1 MWKNYLKITI
11 RLIWKNRLYSV
22 FNFIGLVS
30 GLLCVLLILAFIGV
44 ELSYDHSY
52 SNAASDYRLIFTT
65 RNTASIQ
72 IPSFVGPGLKRSFPE
87 VLAVTGCQRDFQNLV
102 INDNSIKLPV
112 IHSDSNFFKVFNF
125 KFVEGDPNACL
136 KAPNSI
142 VLTRTTANT
151 LFPGISPV
159 GKYLIDKSGVTPQTW
174 TVTGVIAD
182 IPFNTHLSAAGITS
196 LLNTDPSFPPG
207 WEMYV
212 GRPQYIRLKEGT
224 DIHVF
229 ESKAKTWL
237 KSTHAPEDVS
247 VAFQPVSDIHL
258 YSKIS
263 DDQFTGGNYMTV
275 YIFLFGALFVLVM
288 GCANFVDLSIVNSLR
303 RIREVG
309 VRKVFGATN
318 TNVTFQFIS
327 ESLLTFFI
335 IIPIVFLLALLVW
348 PVFSKELNCPAGISC
363 LFTPAIIS
371 TMIGTAGI
379 CGLLCGLYPAIFA
392 GRMNPGDAIRE
403 SFRRKPAGLSVKNAF
418 IVFQFVISS
427 FLVSAALV
435 AKKQVAYLGSYD
447 FGLNKEN
454 LIILGLQ
461 RYDRGQGFLT
471 DLNREGRLVS
481 ASVADFNLGD
491 HFGSIAFAK
500 NTTDSLKS
508 LNLAVI
514 NADIPFLRTLQTQL
528 VQGRYFSEQ
537 YGIDKTDIDSL
548 VNTASAQS
556 NELEKRRLR
565 DSRPL
570 ILSENAV
577 AALNIK
583 RPIGQVLHVNDGLN
597 GTIVGVIK
605 NIDGL
610 SVKKENPP
618 VIITVK
624 NKYDYY
630 GFLYIRL
637 KAGDIAGQLDYLQTR
652 WKHYFPGTPFEFT
665 FADQRIE
672 KLYDADKRQANLFSI
687 FCFFSIILAC
697 VGLFNIVALSLEK
710 RVKEISMRKVVGA
723 SVGEIIRMILNKYL
737 LLIAIAV
744 AISIPLEWFG
754 LNRWLANFAFRTSAE
769 GLVLI
774 MSGLLLIL
782 VSLSSIIV
790 LVVRYAR
797 MNPAECLRNS

>member
-1 MWKNYLKITI
+1 MWKNYLKVTL
-11 RLIWKNRLYSV
+11 RLIWRNRLYSV
-22 FNFIGLVS
+22 FNFVGLLS

-52 SNAASDYRLIFTT
+52 SNSKSDYRLIFTA

-72 IPSFVGPGLKRSFPE
+72 IPTFIGPGLKQTFPE
-87 VLAVTGCQRDFQNLV
+87 VAAITGCQKDFL
-102 INDNSIKLPV
+102 ILMISDNRIKLPV

-125 KFVEGDPNACL
+125 KFAEGDPTTAL

-142 VLTRTTANT
+142 VLTRTTAGN
-151 LFPGISPV
+151 LFPGISAV
-159 GKYLIDKSGVTPQTW
+159 GKYLVDKSGVTPQTW
-174 TVTGVIAD
+174 VVTAVIDD
-182 IPFNTHLSAAGITS
+182 IPFNTHLNAAAITS
-196 LLNTDPSFPPG
+196 LLGSDQLFPPS
-207 WEMYV
+207 WDMYV
-212 GRPQYIRLKEGT
+212 GRPAYIRLKEGT
-224 DIHVF
+224 DIHAF
-229 ESKAKTWL
+229 ETKATSWL
-237 KSTHAPEDVS
+237 KTTHAPEN
-247 VAFQPVSDIHL
+247 VAIGFQPVRNIHL

-275 YIFLFGALFVLVM
+275 YIFLFGAFFVLVM
-288 GCANFVDLSIVNSLR
+288 GCANFVDLSIVNSLKR
-303 RIREVG
+303 VREVG

-318 TNVTFQFIS
+318 SNVTLQFVS

-335 IIPIVFLLALLVW
+335 IVPVAFLLALLVW
-348 PVFSKELNCPAGISC
+348 PAFAKELNCPAGIGY
-363 LFTPAIIS
+363 LFTWPIILV
-371 TMIGTAGI
+371 MIATAGI
-379 CGLLCGLYPAIFA
+379 CGLLCGLYPALFA

-403 SFRRKPAGLSVKNAF
+403 SFRPNSAGLRVKNAF

-435 AKKQVAYLGSYD
+435 AKKQVAFLNHYD

-461 RYDRGQGFLT
+461 RYDRGEGFLT
-471 DLNREGRLVS
+471 DLRREGRLVN

-500 NTTDSLKS
+500 NTDDSLKS

-514 NADIPFLRTLQTQL
+514 NAEIPFLRTLQTQL
-528 VQGRYFSEQ
+528 VRGRLFSEQ

-548 VNTASAQS
+548 INSGKT
-556 NELEKRRLR
+556 EPEKTRLR

-570 ILSENAV
+570 ILSENAATV
-577 AALNIK
+577 LNIK
-583 RPIGQVLHVNDGLN
+583 QPIGKILHVNENLT
-597 GTIVGVIK
+597 GTVVGIIK

-624 NKYDYY
+624 NKHDYY
-630 GFLYIRL
+630 GFLYVRL
-637 KAGDIAGQLDYLQTR
+637 KAGDIDGQLNYLQTR

-665 FADQRIE
+665 FADERIG

-687 FCFFSIILAC
+687 FCFFSIVLAC

-710 RVKEISMRKVVGA
+710 RIKEISMRKVVGA
-723 SVGEIIRMILNKYL
+723 SVGEIVRMILNKYAM
-737 LLIAIAV
+737 LIAVAV
-744 AISIPLEWFG
+744 AISLPLEWFG
-754 LNRWLANFAFRTSAE
+754 LNRWLANFTFRTSSE
-769 GLVLI
+769 GWVLI
-774 MSGLLLIL
+774 TSGLLLII